1 MILKYLLI
9 AALIYMII
17 KYNTLKSFLSSQNQN
32 NNQKINNNPSSTK
45 DNQGEYIDYEEV
57 E

>member
-1 MILKYLLI
+1 MKYLLI

-17 KYNTLKSFLSSQNQN
+17 KYNTLKSYLSSQNQN
-32 NNQKINNNPSSTK
+32 KNQKINNNQQPTN
-45 DNQGEYIDYEEV
+45 DDQGEYIDYEEV